1 MKLHLPAALILS
13 LSLAAC
19 GQSAPAPDAAPLGET
34 PTEAAAQGDAFI
46 PSIPFDLSLTATAL
60 WQQVNAT
67 PDAMALEGEV
77 APVIVTLDRTQ
88 MADADCHVMGQA
100 VMGKCEDETAL
111 TTALGAAELIPVNS
125 TEMADAACHYM
136 LGAVM
141 GTCTPEEIAEIRAA
155 HTIVVDT
162 ETMADEPCHS
172 MGNTIMGRCTPEDI
186 LDQAKGIAAS
196 W

>member
-34 PTEAAAQGDAFI
+34 PTEAAAPPVAT
-46 PSIPFDLSLTATAL
+46 TAPTA
-60 WQQVNAT
+60 
-67 PDAMALEGEV
+67 DAMAPALEGDV

-141 GTCTPEEIAEIRAA
+141 GTCTPEEIAQIRAA

>member
-1 MKLHLPAALILS
+1 MKPQLTAALILS

-19 GQSAPAPDAAPLGET
+19 GQGAPAPDAAPQGET
-34 PTEAAAQGDAFI
+34 PTESAAQS
-46 PSIPFDLSLTATAL
+46 PSGLEGLNLTATVL

-100 VMGKCEDETAL
+100 VMGKCEDEAAL
-111 TTALGAAELIPVNS
+111 TAALGAAELIPVNS

-141 GTCTPEEIAEIRAA
+141 GTCTPEEIAQIRAA

>member
-19 GQSAPAPDAAPLGET
+19 GQSAPQGET
-34 PTEAAAQGDAFI
+34 PTEAAAQSDAII
-46 PSIPFDLSLTATAL
+46 PSIPVDLTLTATAL
-60 WQQVNAT
+60 WQQINAT
-67 PDAMALEGEV
+67 PDAMAPGMEGEV

-141 GTCTPEEIAEIRAA
+141 GQCTPEEIAQIRAA

-172 MGNTIMGRCTPEDI
+172 MGNTIMGHCSPEDI